1 MRTIDLEFLSL
12 ASYVRLCTLMSICL
26 GFTAGLL
33 IFLLDLLGVDTSVH
47 VGLFYV
53 FNTEAGVVS
62 IFVGPFIFAVVGF
75 VGSLL
80 TYRLFLWSLRT
91 FWGLALSGRWKD
103 IPSRNVNGGQRR
115 HPNEIFIDE

>member
-1 MRTIDLEFLSL
+1 MRTLDLEFLSL
-12 ASYVRLCTLMSICL
+12 ASYFRLCTLISICL
-26 GFTAGLL
+26 GFAAGLF
-33 IFLLDLLGVDTSVH
+33 IFLLDMLGVDTSVH
-47 VGLFYV
+47 VGLFYI

-80 TYRLFLWSLRT
+80 TYRLFLWSLHT
-91 FWGLALSGRWKD
+91 FWGLALTGRWKD
-103 IPSRNVNGGQRR
+103 ISPRNVNGGRRR